1 MKSRGV
7 NMRPIISFE
16 QFNFQYR
23 HAAQPTLK
31 DITFHIYPG
40 EKVLIA
46 GRSGSG
52 KSTLAH
58 CINGLIPFSYE
69 GISTGNISIAGKDPR
84 EGSIFE
90 QSKHVGTILQD
101 QDSQFIGLTVEEDVA
116 FYLENECVH
125 QDDMKK
131 IVSDSLRKVKMHT
144 SHKQRPHELSG
155 GQKQTVSL
163 AGLLTTNAD
172 ILLFDEPLAN
182 LDPLSS
188 LHTTELIKDIHKQ
201 YNKTIVIIEHRIE
214 EILNLDLD
222 KIILIDEGVVVAI
235 GTPEEILATNILP
248 HIGLREP
255 IYIEALKRLHCDRK
269 NDLIYPIENLQKER
283 INSVINEWMN
293 KQVILKRNTK
303 NKELLKVENLSFS
316 YPNNQKVLKNVNL
329 SIYEGEIV
337 TFLGHNGAGKSTLA
351 HSLIGINK
359 VKNGEI
365 LLDGIPINSWSIR
378 KRGESIC
385 YVMQNPNHMITQP
398 TVLEEVV
405 FTLKIK
411 NFSKEEIK
419 NRAEETLK
427 ICGLYPF
434 RNWPIQALSYGQK
447 KRLTI
452 ATVLTMNPK
461 LIILDEPTAG
471 QDYYHY
477 KQFMSFIRKLAKKG
491 ISFIF
496 ITHDMNLALEYG
508 DRAIVLHEGEIIAD
522 NTVSAVLGNQEILQ
536 RANLRESSLF
546 KLVTFSGVSCP
557 EKFIELYFDD
567 NRRGEGA

>member
-1 MKSRGV
+1 MQ
-7 NMRPIISFE
+7 PIISFE
-16 QFNFQYR
+16 HFTFQYG
-23 HAAQPTLK
+23 HAVQPTLK
-31 DITFHIYPG
+31 DITFHINSG

-69 GISTGNISIAGKDPR
+69 GISTGNILIAGKDPR

-90 QSKHVGTILQD
+90 QSKYVGTILQD
-101 QDSQFIGLTVEEDVA
+101 QDAQFIGLTVEEDVA
-116 FYLENECVH
+116 FYLENECVNQH
-125 QDDMKK
+125 DMKR
-131 IVSDSLRKVKMHT
+131 IVADSLTKVKMHT
-144 SHKQRPHELSG
+144 FHKQSPHELSG

-182 LDPLSS
+182 LDLLSS
-188 LHTTELIKDIHKQ
+188 LHTIELIKDIHKQ

-214 EILNLDLD
+214 EILKLDVD

-235 GTPEEILATNILP
+235 GTPEEILASNILP
-248 HIGLREP
+248 RIGLREP
-255 IYIEALKRLHCDRK
+255 IYIEALKRLHFDSN
-269 NDLIYPIENLQKER
+269 NDVIYPLENLHKER
-283 INSVINEWMN
+283 IYSIIKEWMH
-293 KQVILKRNTK
+293 KQIVLKSNTK

-316 YPNNQKVLKNVNL
+316 YPNKQKILKNVSL
-329 SIYEGEIV
+329 SICEGEIV
-337 TFLGHNGAGKSTLA
+337 ALLGHNGAGKSTLA

-359 VKNGEI
+359 IKDGEI
-365 LLDGIPINSWSIR
+365 LLDGVTINSWSIR
-378 KRGESIC
+378 KRGEIIS

-398 TVLEEVV
+398 TVLEEVS
-405 FTLKIK
+405 FSLKFK
-411 NFSKEEIK
+411 KFSKEEVK
-419 NRAEETLK
+419 YRAEESLK

-452 ATVLTMNPK
+452 ASVLITNPK

-477 KQFMSFIRKLAKKG
+477 KQFMSFIKKLTKKG

-496 ITHDMNLALEYG
+496 ITHDMNLALEYA
-508 DRAIVLHEGEIIAD
+508 DRAVVLHEGEIIAN
-522 NTVSAVLGNQEILQ
+522 NTVSTVLGNEKTLQ
-536 RANLRESSLF
+536 RANLSESSLF
-546 KLVTFSGVSCP
+546 KLIRFSGISYP
-557 EKFIELYFDD
+557 EKFIELYFDV
-567 NRRGEGA
+567 NRREEDA

>member
-1 MKSRGV
+1 MH
-7 NMRPIISFE
+7 PIISFE
-16 QFNFQYR
+16 QFTFQYR

-69 GISTGNISIAGKDPR
+69 GISTGKFLIAGKDPR
-84 EGSIFE
+84 KGSIFE

-101 QDSQFIGLTVEEDVA
+101 QDAQFIGLTVEEDVA
-116 FYLENECVH
+116 FYLENECVN

-131 IVSDSLRKVKMHT
+131 IVSDSLTKVNMNT
-144 SHKQRPHELSG
+144 FHKQSPHELSG

-163 AGLLTTNAD
+163 AGLLTTKAD

-182 LDPLSS
+182 LDPASS
-188 LHTTELIKDIHKQ
+188 LHTIELIKDVHEQ

-214 EILNLDLD
+214 EILKLKLD
-222 KIILIDEGVVVAI
+222 KIILIDDGVIARI
-235 GTPEEILATNILP
+235 GTPEEILASRILP
-248 HIGLREP
+248 RIGLREP
-255 IYIEALKRLHCDRK
+255 IYIEALKRLNFDSN
-269 NDLIYPIENLQKER
+269 NDVIYPLENLKKER
-283 INSVINEWMN
+283 VCNVIKDWLK
-293 KQVILKRNTK
+293 KQVVLKGTTK

-316 YPNNQKVLKNVNL
+316 YPNKQKVLKNVNL
-329 SIYEGEIV
+329 SIREGEIV
-337 TFLGHNGAGKSTLA
+337 ALLGHNGAGKSTLA

-359 VKNGEI
+359 TKNAEI
-365 LLDGIPINSWSIR
+365 ILGGVNINSWSIG
-378 KRGESIC
+378 KRGELIS

-398 TVLEEVV
+398 TVLEEVS
-405 FTLKIK
+405 FTLKLK
-411 NFSKEEIK
+411 KFSMEEIK

-452 ATVLTMNPK
+452 AFVLTTNPK

-477 KQFMSFIRKLAKKG
+477 KQFMSFIRKLAKKR

-496 ITHDMNLALEYG
+496 ITHDMNLALEYA
-508 DRAIVLHEGEIIAD
+508 DRAVVLHEGEIIAD
-522 NTVSAVLGNQEILQ
+522 NTVSTVLGHQETLQ
-536 RANLRESSLF
+536 RANLRASSLF
-546 KLVTFSGVSCP
+546 NLIKFTGISHP
-557 EKFIELYFDD
+557 EKFIELYLDV
-567 NRRGEGA
+567 NRREEDA

>member
-1 MKSRGV
+1 
-7 NMRPIISFE
+7 MRPIISFE
-16 QFNFQYR
+16 QFTFQYG

-69 GISTGNISIAGKDPR
+69 GISTGSISIAGKDPR
-84 EGSIFE
+84 KGSIFE

-101 QDSQFIGLTVEEDVA
+101 QDAQFIGLTVEEDVA

-144 SHKQRPHELSG
+144 THKQSPHELSG

-188 LHTTELIKDIHKQ
+188 LHTIELIKDIHRQ
-201 YNKTIVIIEHRIE
+201 YKKTIVIIEHRIE

-222 KIILIDEGVVVAI
+222 KIILIDEGEVVAI
-235 GTPEEILATNILP
+235 GAPEEILASHILP
-248 HIGLREP
+248 RIGLREP
-255 IYIEALKRLHCDRK
+255 IYIEALKKLHYDSK
-269 NDLIYPIENLQKER
+269 NGLLYPLENLQKER
-283 INSVINEWMN
+283 ISGIIKEWVK
-293 KQVILKRNTK
+293 KQTFVMDTTK
-303 NKELLKVENLSFS
+303 NKEVFKVKNLSFA
-316 YPNNQKVLKNVNL
+316 YPNNQSVLKNVNF

-337 TFLGHNGAGKSTLA
+337 TLLGQNGAGKSTLA
-351 HSLIGINK
+351 NSLIGISK
-359 VKNGEI
+359 IKDGEI
-365 LLDGIPINSWSIR
+365 LLDGVTINSWSIR
-378 KRGESIC
+378 KRGENIC

-411 NFSKEEIK
+411 KFSKKEIK

-452 ATVLTMNPK
+452 ATVLTINPK

-496 ITHDMNLALEYG
+496 ITHDMNLALEYA

-522 NTVSAVLGNQEILQ
+522 NTVSAVLGDQEILQ

-557 EKFIELYFDD
+557 KKFIELYFCD
-567 NRRGEGA
+567 NRSEEGA

>member
-1 MKSRGV
+1 MQ
-7 NMRPIISFE
+7 PIISFE
-16 QFNFQYR
+16 HFTFQYG

-31 DITFHIYPG
+31 DITFHINSG

-69 GISTGNISIAGKDPR
+69 GISTGNILIAGKDPR
-84 EGSIFE
+84 KGSIFE

-101 QDSQFIGLTVEEDVA
+101 QDAQFIGLTVEEDVA
-116 FYLENECVH
+116 FYLENECVNQH
-125 QDDMKK
+125 DMKK
-131 IVSDSLRKVKMHT
+131 IVADSLTKVKMHT
-144 SHKQRPHELSG
+144 FHKQSPHELSG

-188 LHTTELIKDIHKQ
+188 LHTIELIKDIHKQ

-214 EILNLDLD
+214 EILKLDVD

-235 GTPEEILATNILP
+235 GTPEEILASNILP
-248 HIGLREP
+248 RIGLREP
-255 IYIEALKRLHCDRK
+255 IYIEALKRLHFDSN
-269 NDLIYPIENLQKER
+269 NDVIYPLENLHKER
-283 INSVINEWMN
+283 IYSVIKEWMN
-293 KQVILKRNTK
+293 KQVVLKGNTK

-316 YPNNQKVLKNVNL
+316 YPNKQKVLKNVSL
-329 SIYEGEIV
+329 SICEGEIV
-337 TFLGHNGAGKSTLA
+337 ALLGHNGAGKSTLA

-359 VKNGEI
+359 MKDGEI
-365 LLDGIPINSWSIR
+365 LLDGITINSWSIR
-378 KRGESIC
+378 KRGEIIS

-398 TVLEEVV
+398 TVLEEVS
-405 FTLKIK
+405 FSLKFK
-411 NFSKEEIK
+411 KFSKEEVK
-419 NRAEETLK
+419 YRAEESLK

-452 ATVLTMNPK
+452 ASVLITNPK

-477 KQFMSFIRKLAKKG
+477 KQFMSFIKKLTKKG

-496 ITHDMNLALEYG
+496 ITHDMNLALEYA
-508 DRAIVLHEGEIIAD
+508 DRAVVLHEGEIIAN
-522 NTVSAVLGNQEILQ
+522 NTVSTVLGNEETLQ
-536 RANLRESSLF
+536 RANLSESSLF
-546 KLVTFSGVSCP
+546 KLIRFSGISYP
-557 EKFIELYFDD
+557 EKFIELYFDV
-567 NRRGEGA
+567 NRREEVA

>member
-1 MKSRGV
+1 MQS
-7 NMRPIISFE
+7 IISFE
-16 QFNFQYR
+16 QFSFQYK
-23 HAAQPTLK
+23 HAAQPTVK

-69 GISTGNISIAGKDPR
+69 GMSAGNILIAGKDPR
-84 EGSIFE
+84 KGSIFE
-90 QSKHVGTILQD
+90 QSKQVGTILQD
-101 QDSQFIGLTVEEDVA
+101 QDAQFIGLTVEEDVA
-116 FYLENECVH
+116 FSLENECVN
-125 QDDMKK
+125 QNDMKQ
-131 IVSDSLRKVKMHT
+131 IVSESLKKVKMH
-144 SHKQRPHELSG
+144 SFHKQSPHELSG

-182 LDPLSS
+182 LDPASS
-188 LHTTELIKDIHKQ
+188 LHTIDLIKDIHKQ

-222 KIILIDEGVVVAI
+222 KIILMDEGEIVEI
-235 GTPEEILATNILP
+235 GTPEEILASNILP
-248 HIGLREP
+248 SIGLREP
-255 IYIEALKRLHCDRK
+255 MYMEVLKRLQFDS
-269 NDLIYPIENLQKER
+269 NNEVIYPLENLQRE
-283 INSVINEWMN
+283 SVRSAINEWME
-293 KQVILKRNTK
+293 KQVFYKNTPK
-303 NKELLKVENLSFS
+303 NKEILRVENLSFS
-316 YPNNQKVLKNVNL
+316 YSNKQKVLDNVNF
-329 SIYEGEIV
+329 SIKEGEIV
-337 TFLGHNGAGKSTLA
+337 ALLGHNGAGKSTLA

-359 VKNGEI
+359 TNNDRILFNG
-365 LLDGIPINSWSIR
+365 ININTWSIR
-378 KRGESIC
+378 KRGEIIS

-398 TVLEEVV
+398 TVIEEVS
-405 FTLKIK
+405 FLLKLK
-411 NFSKEEIK
+411 KFSKEEIK
-419 NRAEETLK
+419 HRAEETLK

-447 KRLTI
+447 KRVTI
-452 ATVLTMNPK
+452 ASALTTNPK

-477 KQFMSFIRKLAKKG
+477 KQFMTFIRKIAAKG

-496 ITHDMNLALEYG
+496 ITHDMNLALEYA
-508 DRAIVLHEGEIIAD
+508 DRVIVLHEGEIIAN
-522 NTVSAVLGNQEILQ
+522 NTASTVLGHTKTLQ

-546 KLVTFSGVSCP
+546 KLVKLSGIAKP
-557 EKFIELYFDD
+557 ERFIELYFDVM
-567 NRRGEGA
+567 RREEGV